1 MKTLIRTKDITR
13 VRHSEKGFTDYLRV
27 TYTDG
32 TYSEWV
38 ADHYEESMSQRER
51 CKQLAQ
57 AYKEITEAC
66 KNENEFVEFE
76 IDA

>member
-1 MKTLIRTKDITR
+1 MKTLIRTKDIAR
-13 VRHSEKGFTDYLRV
+13 VRLSEKHFTDYLRV

-32 TYSEWV
+32 TYSEWA
-38 ADHYEESMSQRER
+38 ADHYEESMRQRER

-66 KNENEFVEFE
+66 KNEKEFVEFE
-76 IDA
+76 ID

>member
-1 MKTLIRTKDITR
+1 MKTLIRTKDIAR
-13 VRHSEKGFTDYLRV
+13 VRLSEKPTTDYLRV
-27 TYTDG
+27 TFIDG

-66 KNENEFVEFE
+66 KTEKEFVEFE
-76 IDA
+76 ID

>member
-1 MKTLIRTKDITR
+1 M
-13 VRHSEKGFTDYLRV
+13 RHSEKHAADYLRV

-38 ADHYEESMSQRER
+38 ADHYEESMSQRRR

-57 AYKEITEAC
+57 AYKEIAGAC
-66 KNENEFVEFE
+66 KNKKEFVEFE
-76 IDA
+76 ID

>member
-1 MKTLIRTKDITR
+1 MKTLIRTKDIAR
-13 VRHSEKGFTDYLRV
+13 VRLSEKHATDYLRV

-38 ADHYEESMSQRER
+38 ADHYEESMSQREK
-51 CKQLAQ
+51 CKQLKL

-66 KNENEFVEFE
+66 KTNKEFVEFE
-76 IDA
+76 ID

>member
-1 MKTLIRTKDITR
+1 MKTLIRTKDIA
-13 VRHSEKGFTDYLRV
+13 RV

-38 ADHYEESMSQRER
+38 ADHYEESMGQRKR
-51 CKQLAQ
+51 CKQVAQ

-66 KNENEFVEFE
+66 KTEKEFVEFE
-76 IDA
+76 ID